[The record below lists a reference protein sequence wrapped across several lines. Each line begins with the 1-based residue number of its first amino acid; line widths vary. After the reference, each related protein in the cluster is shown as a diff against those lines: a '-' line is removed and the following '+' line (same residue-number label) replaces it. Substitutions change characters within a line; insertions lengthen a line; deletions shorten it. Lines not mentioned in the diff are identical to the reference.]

1 MVSKQ
6 LPAWERLAAKAL
18 DKMGLTVMRSSSI
31 GRQLPIEASDTDR
44 SIIERVRPFTMTSDE
59 RIWSLLQAVR
69 YIAERPVAGDIVECG
84 VWRGGSMMAAALQL
98 QAISAPPR
106 TLWLYDTYTGM
117 TPPTAEDKESV
128 SGTTARALL
137 ETTEVGDGNNV
148 WCVADEQDVRQ
159 NMNATGYPVEKM
171 HFIKGDV
178 AVTLTEQLPEQIAL
192 LRLDTDWY
200 ASTKAELEH
209 LYARLVP
216 GGICILD
223 DYGHWQG
230 ARQAVDEFFTMNP
243 PRPLMT
249 PIDFS
254 GRIFFKPC

>member
-1 MVSKQ
+1 MADSS
-6 LPAWERLAAKAL
+6 PAGWERLASRVFSTL
-18 DKMGLTVMRSSSI
+18 GLTVMRSSSV
-31 GRQLPIEASDTDR
+31 GKQLPVEATATDR
-44 SIIERVRPFTMTSDE
+44 SIIEKVRPFTMTSSE

-69 YIAERPVAGDIVECG
+69 YVSEVPIPGDIVECG

-98 QAISAPPR
+98 QDLVASPR

-117 TPPTAEDKESV
+117 TQPTDEDRDSV
-128 SGTTARALL
+128 SGESAQTLL
-137 ETTEVGDGNNV
+137 QSTEVGDGNNI
-148 WCVADEQDVRQ
+148 WCLADEEDVRR
-159 NMNATGYPVEKM
+159 NMGSTNYPSEYM
-171 HFIKGDV
+171 RFIKGDV
-178 AVTLTEQLPEQIAL
+178 AKTLVEDTPGKIAL

-209 LYARLVP
+209 LYSRLVP

-230 ARQAVDEFFTMNP
+230 ARQAVDEFFTTNP
-243 PRPLMT
+243 PRPLMM

-254 GRIFFKPC
+254 GRVFFKPY